1 MVAVFDFPA
10 WSRGDDEHLVPTYE
24 LDWVSGSD

>member
-10 WSRGDDEHLVPTYE
+10 WSRGNDDHLIAAYE
-24 LDWVSGSD
+24 LDWISGSD